1 MIFDCLSNI
10 IPSVADLRAW
20 EKTVKTY
27 DKDSRNLVDED
38 MYIDDNDKE
47 LEVAN
52 KIKLIYTNRT
62 FIEDIGSSIQVKA
75 PRQNSIGQKRRTK

>member
-1 MIFDCLSNI
+1 MIFDCLSNR

-20 EKTVKTY
+20 KKTVKTY

-75 PRQNSIGQKRRTK
+75 PRQNSTGQKRRTK